1 MGADDGIGLTIVEAM
16 VNEEVAVTTGED
28 LIMNGV

>member
-1 MGADDGIGLTIVEAM
+1 MGADDGIGLTIVEAL
-16 VNEEVAVTTGED
+16 VNEEVAVISREA